1 MDIYLGHEQSKASGG
16 MNGPLFF
23 CVLAA
28 FALVP
33 LAFLAAVVWYAVKKD
48 GLVFAATFS
57 LFKAFYFSAMESDPI
72 HQNDELDK
80 IPGLP

>member
-33 LAFLAAVVWYAVKKD
+33 LAFLAAVVWFAVTKRRTRFRYHF
-48 GLVFAATFS
+48 FAFHGV
-57 LFKAFYFSAMESDPI
+57 LLQCNGI
-72 HQNDELDK
+72 
-80 IPGLP
+80 